1 MSGQVDPAAGVVAQ
15 LRQGCEAAGFDLVQP
30 LQVGWYNAVVSGSL
44 QLADFGSPAHL
55 AVVIG
60 NTRALWPKFLAALR
74 AEPELLAAPH
84 PLYRYTE
91 RAIAAACAHLPQPLS
106 LRWSH
111 AGGEELV
118 AMQRLAHVAGL
129 AYLSESQLSVH
140 PVYGPWIGLR
150 AALSLALPGP
160 STPPPQLSHPCGS
173 CAGQCWPV
181 FEQAL
186 AAASVGAGSAALQRS
201 VEHHWLLWLACRD
214 ACPAGRAHRYGDD
227 QIRYHYLKDRQQL
240 REACLA
246 SAPSD

>member
-1 MSGQVDPAAGVVAQ
+1 MSEPSPTGQVLAELRRACAAT
-15 LRQGCEAAGFDLVQP
+15 GFDLVQP
-30 LQVGWYNAVVSGSL
+30 LQVGWYNAIVNGSL
-44 QLADFGSPAHL
+44 RLEDFGSPEHL

-91 RAIAAACAHLPQPLS
+91 RAITQACAGLPQPLR

-111 AGGEELV
+111 AGGAGLV

-140 PVYGPWIGLR
+140 ALHGPWLGLR
-150 AALSLALPGP
+150 AAISFALPGP
-160 STPPPQLSHPCGS
+160 SGPPPQLPHPCGS
-173 CAGQCWPV
+173 CAGQCRPA
-181 FEQAL
+181 FARAL
-186 AAASVGAGSAALQRS
+186 GAASAAVSAAD
-201 VEHHWLLWLACRD
+201 VEQNWRLWLACRD
-214 ACPAGRAHRYGDD
+214 ACPTGRTSRYDEA

-240 REACLA
+240 REACL
-246 SAPSD
+246 SSPLPD

>member
-1 MSGQVDPAAGVVAQ
+1 LVSSLAGPAGQAIAE
-15 LRQGCEAAGFDLVQP
+15 LRRGCEAAGFDLVQP
-30 LQVGWYNAVVSGSL
+30 LQVGWYNAIVSGSL
-44 QLADFGSPAHL
+44 RLEDFGSSTHL

-74 AEPELLAAPH
+74 ADAALLASPH

-91 RAIAAACAHLPQPLS
+91 LAISAACAGLPQPLS

-111 AGGEELV
+111 AGGSGLV

-140 PVYGPWIGLR
+140 AAHGPWIGLR
-150 AALSLALPGP
+150 AAVSFALPGP
-160 STPPPQLSHPCGS
+160 SGPPPQLPHPCGS
-173 CAGQCWPV
+173 CAGQCRPA

-186 AAASVGAGSAALQRS
+186 AATSAALTEAGVQ
-201 VEHHWLLWLACRD
+201 HNWQLWLACRD
-214 ACPAGRAHRYGDD
+214 ACPTGRAQRYDEA

-240 REACLA
+240 RDACLA
-246 SAPSD
+246 SARPG